1 MTQFTSADNINC
13 YLAPSCTAFT
23 CCLDD
28 MVLLRTVDVRV
39 TLDNC
44 NFNLKLQIEKRTVD
58 ISLLDYNWG
67 KN

>member
-13 YLAPSCTAFT
+13 YLASSCTAFT

-58 ISLLDYNWG
+58 ISLLDYKWG